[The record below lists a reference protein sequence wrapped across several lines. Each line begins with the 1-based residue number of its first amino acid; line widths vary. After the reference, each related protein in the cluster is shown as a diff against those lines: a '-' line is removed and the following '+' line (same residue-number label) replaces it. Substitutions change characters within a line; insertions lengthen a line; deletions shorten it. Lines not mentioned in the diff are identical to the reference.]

1 LKARVLAVE
10 DAFDAMLT
18 HRPYREAL
26 SLEKTLDEIKKKAG
40 SQFDPYVVRSFNDL
54 LNERGRDIL
63 EEAGYDLEFSSA
75 N

>member
-1 LKARVLAVE
+1 
-10 DAFDAMLT
+10 MLT

-40 SQFDPYVVRSFNDL
+40 SQFDPCVVKSFNDL
-54 LNERGRDIL
+54 LNESGKEII
-63 EEAGYDLEFSSA
+63 EEAGYDLEVSSV

>member
-1 LKARVLAVE
+1 MLAVA
-10 DAFDAMLT
+10 DAFDAILT

-26 SLEKTLDEIKKKAG
+26 SLEKTLDEIKEKAG

-54 LNERGRDIL
+54 LNERGGEIM